1 MRVEPPSFGPP
12 SLGPVSAVVER
23 GLAQQVQRRGVVLW
37 YDPEGDFEAL
47 AQRLE
52 ATNAERA
59 FPVLA
64 FDGSFLSLWSR
75 LAKRT
80 DGAELPSLA
89 LYLGALPPDLV
100 RASPLFDVAVLG
112 VEHRAVL
119 TEAIHEAAVGVV
131 TPKRLQRFLSAGPP
145 SLAVADQW
153 LSAAEDDEGELFTR
167 LRLLGVVALI
177 ESLFDRGSS
186 LARELVHEAAQAAL
200 FAHWSARL
208 GMPPEWRGRVGGGLG
223 GPPSLDDLCFAA
235 TSWAMCVEYVDDLR
249 RPPLDPL
256 LGAALGL
263 PRGVVAECR
272 ALTDHLRG
280 GRDRAA
286 FYQRTADEVQGWL
299 ARELHEARAE
309 DLGSVDTFRF
319 EEGKIYEAALADL
332 GAGRFEAALAPARA
346 RADEA
351 SFWLA
356 RDTGRRL
363 AWELLA
369 LGAGL
374 GRALEVAGPRLA
386 AADHEDAL
394 RRYVQQGAAVD
405 RAHRR
410 LEQRRVAV
418 ARAELPGAETLNAHL
433 SGLGQRWLRWA
444 NQWAV
449 DFNTLCEREGFLPP
463 AAYQQRRVFDDVVR
477 PLVNEGGGAVALFL
491 VDALRFE
498 LAESLLEDTN
508 AQNVSLRRGACFAE
522 LPTITAVGMNALA
535 PVSQGGRLKGVVRDG
550 QVVALFTG
558 EFQVR
563 DPESRRQAMEAR
575 LGGGTCPGLSVEQ
588 ALARDP
594 EALRQLVRGKRLI
607 VVHDDKIDR
616 AGESGAGLASFD
628 EAITRLRAAWRRLH
642 EAGVSRFVFTA
653 DHGFLLLDP
662 NDKTRLGHGRG
673 SGPQRRHMLR
683 PGPDVEGEVSQVA
696 LSAMGWDDVGDT
708 HLLLPKTTAL
718 FDRGDTVESFV
729 HGGNSLQERVI
740 PVFVA
745 THRAPAGGNTL
756 RYVVQAKA
764 GVARGGLLLIE
775 ARVLVEGGLAFGGA
789 RELLLTLRV
798 DDPELPPEV
807 MPEVE
812 LVQVSFATLSGG
824 GVLAS
829 LDKEFSVLFH
839 LVGQRE
845 GRARLT
851 LAGVEGGPAITPCV
865 IGERFPVSVVETPQ
879 ARAQEA
885 VAPPTPPAPRRR
897 WTEDLEDERL
907 RRAFVHLDTYGAL
920 SEADLHQLLGPRGAR
935 IFATQFDKARLQAPY
950 DIQIET
956 HGNQKRYVRVGSEA

>member
-1 MRVEPPSFGPP
+1 MR
-12 SLGPVSAVVER
+12 LGPVSAVVER
-23 GLAQQVQRRGVVLW
+23 GLAQKVQTRGLVLW
-37 YDPEGDFEAL
+37 FDPEGDFEAL
-47 AQRLE
+47 ARALE
-52 ATNAERA
+52 AQNAERS

-64 FDGSFLSLWSR
+64 FDGSFLSLWTR
-75 LAKRT
+75 LARRT
-80 DGAELPSLA
+80 DGAELPSLV
-89 LYLGALPPDLV
+89 LYLGALSPALL

-112 VEHRAVL
+112 VEHRVNL
-119 TEAIHEAAVGVV
+119 TEAIVEAAVGVV
-131 TPKRLQRFLSAGPP
+131 TPKRLQGFLASGPP
-145 SLAVADQW
+145 SVALADQW

-167 LRLLGVVALI
+167 LRLLGVVSLI
-177 ESLFDRGSS
+177 ESLFDRGAA
-186 LARELVHEAAQAAL
+186 LARELVGEAAQTAL
-200 FAHWSARL
+200 FAHWGASL
-208 GMPPEWRGRVGGGLG
+208 GMPPGWRGRSGGGPS
-223 GPPSLDDLCFAA
+223 GPMSLDDLCFAA
-235 TSWAMCVEYVDDLR
+235 TSWAMCVEYVDDLL

-263 PRGVVAECR
+263 PRGVIVECR
-272 ALTDHLRG
+272 ALTRHLRG
-280 GRDRAA
+280 SRDRAE
-286 FYQRTADEVQGWL
+286 FYQRAADEVQGWL
-299 ARELHEARAE
+299 GREQNEAHAE
-309 DLGSVDTFRF
+309 DLGRVDTFRF
-319 EEGKIYEAALADL
+319 EEGKIYEAALLDL
-332 GAGRFEAALAPARA
+332 GAGRVEPVLAHASA

-369 LGAGL
+369 LGAAL
-374 GRALEVAGPRLA
+374 GKALEVAGPRLA
-386 AADHEDAL
+386 ALDHDEAL

-418 ARAELPGAETLNAHL
+418 ARAELPLAETLNAHL
-433 SGLGQRWLRWA
+433 NSLRQRWQRWA
-444 NQWAV
+444 DQWAK
-449 DFNTLCEREGFLPP
+449 DFNALCEREGFLPP
-463 AAYQQRRVFDDVVR
+463 AALQQRRLFDDVVR
-477 PLVNEGGGAVALFL
+477 PLVHEGGGTVALFL

-498 LAESLLEDTN
+498 LAEALLEDTN
-508 AQNVSLRRGACFAE
+508 AANVTLRRGACFAE

-535 PVSQGGRLKGVVRDG
+535 PVSQGGRLNGVVRDG
-550 QVVALFTG
+550 QVVALSTG

-588 ALARDP
+588 ALARDLP
-594 EALRQLVRGKRLI
+594 ALTQLVRGKRLI

-662 NDKTRLGHGRG
+662 QDKTRLGHGRG
-673 SGPQRRHMLR
+673 SGPHRRHMLR
-683 PGPDVEGEVSQVA
+683 QGPDVEGEVSQVA
-696 LSAMGWDDVGDT
+696 LSAMGWDQVGDT

-756 RYVVQAKA
+756 RYVVQARA

-775 ARVLVEGGLAFGGA
+775 ARVLAEGGLAFGGA
-789 RELLLTLRV
+789 RDLLLTLQV
-798 DDPELPPEV
+798 DDPEVPPD
-807 MPEVE
+807 MQPEVE

-839 LVGQRE
+839 LVGKRE
-845 GRARLT
+845 GRARLS

-865 IGERFPVSVVETPQ
+865 IGERFPVSVVE
-879 ARAQEA
+879 
-885 VAPPTPPAPRRR
+885 APPERGAETVSLPPVELAPVSPAPRRS
-897 WTEDLEDERL
+897 WAEDLEDERL
-907 RRAFVHLDTYGAL
+907 RLAFGRLDTYGAL
-920 SEADLHQLLGPRGAR
+920 TEADLHQLLGARGAR
-935 IFATQFDKARLQAPY
+935 YFAMQFDVARRRAPY

-956 HGNQKRYVRVGSEA
+956 HGNQKRYVRVGSEG